1 MAKAWKDVIVSPQYQ
16 ALAPEQQAE
25 AQAQYFEEVVAPK
38 VSSDEWGAARDQ
50 FYSAYPSSIAQQQEP
65 AQQQREPT
73 MLDNAEQAARGLVNI
88 PFDALQG
95 GASLIN
101 AISQGLGGPKVLDDV
116 YRPVERPTDKWAQT
130 GEEIGGYLLPF
141 GTAAKAAGVVGK
153 VPGMSNSASA
163 AGNMVMGSLSEAGN
177 QQGDF
182 AENAATNAALNLGAQ
197 GVLSGIGKVIAP
209 RKTQALGSAAINS
222 ADEVSKLAKTRSGR
236 EMLSGQAA
244 NISDDAA
251 KAAEITGVDINA
263 LTPGMRSGS
272 RGIAQAEGIL
282 ASKPGI
288 TQDAHMRAFDEIRTK
303 FNSALDQLGAEVGSA
318 SEKSSAIKQRVLAG
332 IDKMKASEKSAWD
345 DVRSTMPDARARM
358 SNTNAT
364 IRGDIDAG
372 TPLTPEMKQFASE
385 YGKRGER
392 GITFD
397 AMKVWR
403 GKLADAEQK
412 YIRSGEANA
421 ARRMGELRDAATED
435 MRLMAQKGGFIDQW
449 TAANDL
455 SKARF
460 AAQKQAETALGKDL
474 ATDALVTNGVKALE
488 NSAKTGSGKFHQ
500 IVGSLPE
507 KERAPAIASM
517 LQDALSQGVR
527 GGKGEDAGISHIA
540 SILTPQNVAAM
551 SKYSSEIGGIARAY
565 GELARA
571 ATKPLRYIEKTGR
584 SVPAIETLE
593 KGLHPVIEGALSGA
607 FRVAG
612 GVSGYSGGG
621 VFGAIAGA
629 AVGGAVDNVAKGV
642 ISKISSTKSGR
653 YAIERAVEEATKA
666 VRLGAS
672 PEAIAAAEKRLLRN
686 KVAVKAIRN
695 AVGNEEFQRL
705 MRIGMVV
712 TMSGISD
719 GI

>member
-1 MAKAWKDVIVSPQYQ
+1 MAKAWKDVIASPQYQ
-16 ALAPEQQAE
+16 ALPPEQQAE

-50 FYSAYPSSIAQQQEP
+50 FYSAYPSSIAQQQEL

-73 MLDNAEQAARGLVNI
+73 MLDNAEQAGRGLVNI

-101 AISQGLGGPKVLDDV
+101 SISQGLGGPKVLDDV
-116 YRPVERPTDKWAQT
+116 YRPVERPTDPNAQLMET
-130 GEEIGGYLLPF
+130 VGGYLLPF
-141 GTAAKAAGVVGK
+141 GAAAKAAGAVEK
-153 VPGMSNSASA
+153 VPGLINGASA
-163 AGNMVMGSLSEAGN
+163 AGNMSVGSLSEAGN

-182 AENAATNAALNLGAQ
+182 AENAAKNAAINLGAQ

-209 RKTQALGSAAINS
+209 KKTQALGTAAIDS
-222 ADEVSKLAKTRSGR
+222 ADDVSRMAKTGAGR
-236 EMLSGQAA
+236 EAISGQAA
-244 NISDDAA
+244 NISDDVT
-251 KAAEITGVDINA
+251 KAAGVTGVDVNA

-288 TQDAHMRAFDEIRTK
+288 TQDAHTRAFNEIQTK
-303 FNSALDQLGAEVGSA
+303 FNSALDQFGAEAGSA
-318 SEKSSAIKQRVLAG
+318 AEKSGAIKQRVLSG
-332 IDKMKASEKSAWD
+332 IDKMKVSEKSAWD

-385 YGKRGER
+385 YSKRGDR

-412 YIRSGEANA
+412 YVRSGEAHA

-435 MRLMAQKGGFIDQW
+435 MRVMAQKGGFVDQW
-449 TAANDL
+449 TTANDL

-460 AAQKQAETALGKDL
+460 VAQKQAETALGKDL

-488 NSAKTGSGKFHQ
+488 NSAKIGSGKFHQ

-507 KERAPAIASM
+507 AERVPAVSSM

-527 GGKGEDAGISHIA
+527 GGKAEAAGISHIA

-551 SKYSSEIGGIARAY
+551 GRYSKEIEGIARAY

-571 ATKPLRYIEKTGR
+571 ATKPLRHVEHTGR
-584 SVPAIETLE
+584 SIPAISTLE

-607 FRVAG
+607 FRVIG
-612 GVSGYSGGG
+612 GIGGYSGGG
-621 VFGAIAGA
+621 MLGAIAGA
-629 AVGGAVDNVAKGV
+629 TAGGAADAVAKGV
-642 ISKISSTKSGR
+642 ITKISSTKSGR
-653 YAIERAVEEATKA
+653 YAIERAVEEATRA
-666 VRLGAS
+666 VRSGAS
-672 PEAIAAAEKRLLRN
+672 QDAIAAAEKRLLRN

-705 MRIGMVV
+705 MRVGIVVSLSGMEQ
-712 TMSGISD
+712 D
-719 GI
+719 